1 MKDFI
6 LNVHVIPDS
15 KESEVKGFDEWSR
28 SLKVKVREKAMKGK
42 ANTELEKKLKKFFG
56 KEVKIIK
63 GEKNK
68 NKKVLIKN
76 TSLKEIKSKI
86 NQLKGFS

>member
-15 KESEVKGFDEWSR
+15 KESEVKGLDEWSR

-42 ANTELEKKLKKFFG
+42 ANTELEKKLKEFFG

-63 GEKNK
+63 GEKNR
-68 NKKVLIKN
+68 NKKVLIQD
-76 TSLKEIKSKI
+76 TSLNEIKEKI
-86 NQLKGFS
+86 NELKSL